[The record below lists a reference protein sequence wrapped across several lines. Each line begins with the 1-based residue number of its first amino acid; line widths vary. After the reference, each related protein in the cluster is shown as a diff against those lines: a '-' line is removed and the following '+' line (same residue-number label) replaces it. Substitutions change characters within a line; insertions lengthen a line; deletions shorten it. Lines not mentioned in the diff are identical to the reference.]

1 MANNIAIFFMI
12 RVYNANIGLNINKL
26 KQLLLAAYY
35 TYKYIIT
42 MKRKIMSIVL
52 LAALFGT
59 LCTGCAAR
67 HHEAPP
73 PPPASGTPPPPP
85 APPSR

>member
-1 MANNIAIFFMI
+1 MMI
-12 RVYNANIGLNINKL
+12 RVYYANIGLNINKL

-42 MKRKIMSIVL
+42 MKKKIMSIVL

-67 HHEAPP
+67 HDAPKP
-73 PPPASGTPPPPP
+73 PPPPP
-85 APPSR
+85 APAAPPQ